1 MFAKHKSTSGRPS
14 VDDIIAQNTSPL
26 AMPGKRGGWSS
37 FIWAM
42 LVLALAGSLIKMYIS
57 YQDVKTA
64 KENLEKTNQ
73 IAKVDPATLSDEE
86 LFMFLSGRAELP
98 SGTSTVATVK
108 DVESL
113 RQKDPFF
120 AKAANG
126 DKVIQFDREALL
138 YRPSTDKIVRLGP
151 SNDSSIASP
160 IAGTPGAPASTAT
173 TGKISVEVRNGTQ
186 TAGLA
191 GKWKSTLNAGT
202 LYFVDK
208 VGNAAKDTYTQAYV
222 VNLKGKD
229 VAALEKDLGVT
240 AVTTLPEGE
249 AVSSADVLI
258 IVTQ

>member
-1 MFAKHKSTSGRPS
+1 MFAKHKSSSGRPS

-37 FIWAM
+37 FIWAL
-42 LVLALAGSLIKMYIS
+42 LVLALAGSLIKLYIS

-64 KENLEKTNQ
+64 KENLEKNNQ

-113 RQKDPFF
+113 RSKDPFF

-138 YRPSTDKIVRLGP
+138 YRPSSDKIVRLGP
-151 SNDSSIASP
+151 SNDSSVASST
-160 IAGTPGAPASTAT
+160 ATASGTAT

-191 GKWKSTLNAGT
+191 AKWKNTLNAGT
-202 LYFVDK
+202 VYFVDK
-208 VGNAAKDTYTQAYV
+208 VGNAGKDTYTQAYV

-229 VAALEKDLGVT
+229 VSSLEKDLGVT
-240 AVTTLPEGE
+240 AVSTLPEGE
-249 AVSSADVLI
+249 PASNADVLI
-258 IVTQ
+258 IVTN

>member
-1 MFAKHKSTSGRPS
+1 MFAKHKSSSGRPS

-37 FIWAM
+37 FIWAI
-42 LVLALAGSLIKMYIS
+42 LVLALAGSLIKLYIS

-138 YRPSTDKIVRLGP
+138 YRPATDKIVRLGP
-151 SNDSSIASP
+151 SNDSSIASSTTT
-160 IAGTPGAPASTAT
+160 GTANTAT
-173 TGKISVEVRNGTQ
+173 AGKTSVEVRNGTQ

-191 GKWKSTLNAGT
+191 AKWKTKLNAGT

-208 VGNAAKDTYTQAYV
+208 VGNAGKDTYTQAYV
-222 VNLKGKD
+222 VNLTGKD
-229 VAALEKDLGVT
+229 VSALEKDLGVT
-240 AVTTLPEGE
+240 AVTTLPAGE
-249 AVSSADVLI
+249 AASSADVLI
-258 IVTQ
+258 IVTN

>member
-1 MFAKHKSTSGRPS
+1 MFAKHKSASGRPS

-26 AMPGKRGGWSS
+26 AMPGRRGGWSN
-37 FIWAM
+37 FFWAI
-42 LVLALAGSLIKMYIS
+42 LVLALAGSLIKLYVS
-57 YQDVKTA
+57 YQDLKTA
-64 KENLEKTNQ
+64 KDNMEKNNE
-73 IAKVDPATLSDEE
+73 ISKVDPATLSDEE

-98 SGTSTVATVK
+98 SGTSTIATVK

-113 RQKDPFF
+113 RTKDPFF

-138 YRPSTDKIVRLGP
+138 YRPGTDKIVRLGP
-151 SNDSSIASP
+151 SNDSSVASSTT
-160 IAGTPGAPASTAT
+160 GTADSSTTAT
-173 TGKISVEVRNGTQ
+173 TGKITVEVRNGTA

-191 GKWKSTLNAGT
+191 GTWKGKINANS
-202 LYFVDK
+202 LYSVDK
-208 VGNAAKDTYTQAYV
+208 VGNASKDTYTQAYV

-229 VAALEKDLGVT
+229 VSALEKDLGVT

-249 AVSSADVLI
+249 TASNQDVLI